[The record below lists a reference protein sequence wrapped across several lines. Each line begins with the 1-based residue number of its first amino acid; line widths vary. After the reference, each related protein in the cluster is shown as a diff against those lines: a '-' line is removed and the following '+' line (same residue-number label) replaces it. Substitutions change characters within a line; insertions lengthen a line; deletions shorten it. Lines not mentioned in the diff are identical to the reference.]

1 MTDKIVL
8 ELTNVYSKS
17 SRGQEIF
24 KDFNLTL
31 PAGRSALIVGAAGSG
46 KSTLLELLIGR
57 QFASSGSVEVF
68 GELIRPRK
76 NRRIRKL
83 RKRIGGVGGIFT
95 LIPSYTV
102 SENIVFPLII
112 NGERKRVYKER
123 LLAMLTEFSLLKLAN
138 EYPNNLTRVENYLVQ
153 FARAA
158 VAHQPLIL
166 VDEPLAG
173 LDHKT
178 YQRLY
183 DYLTKLALSGLS
195 MIIVTSEDLKADLPN
210 TDRYLL
216 RNGVL
221 E

>member
-1 MTDKIVL
+1 MSDRFVV
-8 ELTNVYSKS
+8 ELTNVYTKS
-17 SRGQEIF
+17 SRGQVIF
-24 KDFNLTL
+24 KDLNLTL
-31 PAGRSALIVGAAGSG
+31 QAGRSALIVGTAGSG

-57 QFASSGSVEVF
+57 QFAETGSVEVF
-68 GELIRPRK
+68 GELVRPRK
-76 NRRIRKL
+76 QRLIRKL
-83 RKRIGGVGGIFT
+83 RKRIGGVGGIFS

-102 SENIVFPLII
+102 SENIMFPLII
-112 NGERKRVYKER
+112 NGERKKVCKDR

-138 EYPNNLTRVENYLVQ
+138 EYPDNLTRVENYLVQ

-183 DYLTKLALSGLS
+183 AYLTKLAMSGLS
-195 MIIVTSEDLKADLPN
+195 MIMVTSEDLQTDLPN
-210 TDRYLL
+210 TDRFLL